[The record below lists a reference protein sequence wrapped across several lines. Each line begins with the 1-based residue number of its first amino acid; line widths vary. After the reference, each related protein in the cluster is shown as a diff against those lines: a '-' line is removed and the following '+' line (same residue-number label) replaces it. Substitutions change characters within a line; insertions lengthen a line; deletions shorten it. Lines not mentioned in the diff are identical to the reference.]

1 MGSEL
6 ASSGQTANVLTTKP
20 SLLPCSEVLRCALE
34 TPRVYNSSTEAAFTS
49 ASIPGYTAVCTDG
62 NLGEPLCMHENFPV
76 TCFSLQLSRLSCIGC
91 FQRPFK
97 IFLNW
102 FLEILDQLMYSSV
115 LPILSDAS
123 INVVFVV
130 CARPHVCTRVHL
142 SGEDRRRHEV
152 PWHWEFQAGG
162 GLSPFRSLQCGSF

>member
-1 MGSEL
+1 MILYVPECVHCACTTCTQVPQRPEDGKRSTEVELLEVVSCLMWVLGVKPGSWDL
-6 ASSGQTANVLTTKP
+6 NWRPLDKQQMFLTTKP
-20 SLLPCSEVLRCALE
+20 SLLPCALE

-49 ASIPGYTAVCTDG
+49 ASIPGYTAVCADR

-76 TCFSLQLSRLSCIGC
+76 TCFFLQLSRLSCIGC

-115 LPILSDAS
+115 LHSTHPI
-123 INVVFVV
+123 
-130 CARPHVCTRVHL
+130 
-142 SGEDRRRHEV
+142 
-152 PWHWEFQAGG
+152 
-162 GLSPFRSLQCGSF
+162 